1 MEASFITLK
10 EVPINN
16 NCPECFNSSG
26 LKIIFKQKFVETK
39 YYKSITDTI
48 THDILCE
55 NCKTTIYPVRWTE
68 EIERVVEYQ
77 TKALKPKAAST
88 YLKKLT
94 WIYAGAAVLL
104 ILGIIATIIYWKL

>member
-10 EVPINN
+10 EVTINN
-16 NCPECFNSSG
+16 NCPECFNSSS

-39 YYKSITDTI
+39 YYKSITETI

-55 NCKTTIYPVRWTE
+55 KCKTIIYPVRWTE
-68 EIERVVEYQ
+68 EIERVVKYQ
-77 TKALKPKAAST
+77 TKALHPKAAST

-94 WIYAGAAVLL
+94 WIYAGTIILL
-104 ILGIIATIIYWKL
+104 ILGVLATIIYWKL